1 MKNRIAYNNRYDSQ
15 SNKAY
20 YGEEL
25 TQQADMI
32 MHQISRNQGD
42 PIGVS
47 KSLNGH
53 PVMGKKRES

>member
-1 MKNRIAYNNRYDSQ
+1 MKNRAANNNRYDSQ

-32 MHQISRNQGD
+32 MNQISRNQGD
-42 PIGVS
+42 GIGVS
-47 KSLNGH
+47 KSLNNHLMIGR
-53 PVMGKKRES
+53 KRES

>member
-32 MHQISRNQGD
+32 VHQISRNQGD
-42 PIGVS
+42 AAGVS
-47 KSLNGH
+47 KSLNNH
-53 PVMGKKRES
+53 PMMGRKRES